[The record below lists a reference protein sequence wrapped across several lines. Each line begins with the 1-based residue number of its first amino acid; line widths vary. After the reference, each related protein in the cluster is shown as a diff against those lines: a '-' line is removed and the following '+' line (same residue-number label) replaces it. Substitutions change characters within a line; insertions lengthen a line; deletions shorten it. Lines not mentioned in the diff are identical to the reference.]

1 MWAGAMPAEGSIPH
15 RADRDGLLVRL
26 FPGDPAALGVI
37 EKAARRPNDESI
49 EDFAFD
55 SDHPVKAIDQ
65 TGPAATP
72 AE

>member
-1 MWAGAMPAEGSIPH
+1 
-15 RADRDGLLVRL
+15 
-26 FPGDPAALGVI
+26 VI
-37 EKAARRPNDESI
+37 EKPEDEPESI
-49 EDFAFD
+49 EAAFD